1 MMSRILAL
9 YMLLVISCEARA
21 CVPTEAFSRAVQRC
35 EVAGTFLG
43 CTAHSARAGFRG
55 PGGGTQE
62 LTCFCLVDG
71 TRISWP
77 AEE

>member
-1 MMSRILAL
+1 MSRV
-9 YMLLVISCEARA
+9 LLVFALLVVACEARV

-35 EVAGTFLG
+35 EVAGESLG

-55 PGGGTQE
+55 PGDGTQE
-62 LTCFCLVDG
+62 LTCFCVSNG

-77 AEE
+77 AEAW